1 MKNQKA
7 HLVKKSGMYN
17 YNIIIPKEVERKIRF
32 ICKKSW
38 ETEWSGVLFFEYNGT
53 FEDNDLN
60 IICKDILVLDVGSS
74 VYTEFN
80 MSPKVISYMTE
91 NPFLLDC
98 QMALIHSHNSM
109 ATFLSTTDL
118 DTLLE
123 EGLDRNNF
131 VSLIVNNKGEYTA
144 AITRKVKIKKVHTSY
159 NFFDKGEQEN
169 TEETIDEETV
179 VEWFNLNVII
189 EGEEDFSNIENELK
203 AIKESKITIN
213 PFNDTLKTP
222 LSNPKNIIN
231 TKLPEKVYSTNG
243 FLRDAGIKGTLVEGD
258 IEDFEYLE
266 DIEYNEDLTR
276 SIVLQLITG
285 SIIISNTTKLD
296 VNKWVNSMP
305 SLYRSRFGNDM
316 ELFKDWAMQ
325 FIEYLIS
332 TSLDEDLAQELD
344 NTELAYICAN
354 SVQKELK
361 KLNRNPYINTYIDI
375 LETYKEI

>member
-7 HLVKKSGMYN
+7 HLVKKSGTYN

-74 VYTEFN
+74 TYTEFN

-91 NPFLLDC
+91 NPLLLDC
-98 QMALIHSHNSM
+98 QMALVHSHNNM
-109 ATFLSTTDL
+109 ATFFSTTDQ

-203 AIKESKITIN
+203 AIKESKVTIN
-213 PFNDTLKTP
+213 SFNGTFKTP

-305 SLYRSRFGNDM
+305 SLYKSRFGNDM

-332 TSLDEDLAQELD
+332 TSLDKDLAQELD

>member
-1 MKNQKA
+1 M
-7 HLVKKSGMYN
+7 
-17 YNIIIPKEVERKIRF
+17 
-32 ICKKSW
+32 
-38 ETEWSGVLFFEYNGT
+38 
-53 FEDNDLN
+53 
-60 IICKDILVLDVGSS
+60 
-74 VYTEFN
+74 
-80 MSPKVISYMTE
+80 
-91 NPFLLDC
+91 
-98 QMALIHSHNSM
+98 
-109 ATFLSTTDL
+109 
-118 DTLLE
+118 
-123 EGLDRNNF
+123 
-131 VSLIVNNKGEYTA
+131 
-144 AITRKVKIKKVHTSY
+144 
-159 NFFDKGEQEN
+159 
-169 TEETIDEETV
+169 
-179 VEWFNLNVII
+179 
-189 EGEEDFSNIENELK
+189 
-203 AIKESKITIN
+203 
-213 PFNDTLKTP
+213 
-222 LSNPKNIIN
+222 
-231 TKLPEKVYSTNG
+231 PEKVYSTNG

>member
-7 HLVKKSGMYN
+7 HLVKKSGTYN

-53 FEDNDLN
+53 FEDNNLN

-91 NPFLLDC
+91 NPLLLDC
-98 QMALIHSHNSM
+98 QMALIHSHGNLN
-109 ATFLSTTDL
+109 TFFSTTDQ

-131 VSLIVNNKGEYTA
+131 VSLIVNNRGEYTA

-213 PFNDTLKTP
+213 SFNGTFKTP
-222 LSNPKNIIN
+222 LSNPKNTIN
-231 TKLPEKVYSTNG
+231 TKLPERVYSTNG

-332 TSLDEDLAQELD
+332 TSLDEDLAQNLD

>member
-131 VSLIVNNKGEYTA
+131 VSLIVNNRGEYTA

-213 PFNDTLKTP
+213 PFNNTLKTP

-266 DIEYNEDLTR
+266 DIEYNEDLTK

-305 SLYRSRFGNDM
+305 SLYKSRFGNDM

>member
-91 NPFLLDC
+91 NPLLLDC
-98 QMALIHSHNSM
+98 QMALIHSHGNLN
-109 ATFLSTTDL
+109 TFFSTTDQ

-131 VSLIVNNKGEYTA
+131 VSLIVNNKGEYIA

-169 TEETIDEETV
+169 TEENIEEETV

-203 AIKESKITIN
+203 AIKESKVTIN
-213 PFNDTLKTP
+213 LFNNTLKTP
-222 LSNPKNIIN
+222 LSNPKSIIN

-243 FLRDAGIKGTLVEGD
+243 FLRDAGIKGTLIGGD
-258 IEDFEYLE
+258 IGDSEYLE

-305 SLYRSRFGNDM
+305 SLYKSRFGNDM

-325 FIEYLIS
+325 FIDYLIS
-332 TSLDEDLAQELD
+332 TSLDEDLAQSLD

>member
-53 FEDNDLN
+53 FEDNDLS
-60 IICKDILVLDVGSS
+60 IICNDILVLDVGSS

-131 VSLIVNNKGEYTA
+131 VSLIVNNRGEYTA

-203 AIKESKITIN
+203 AIKESKVTIN
-213 PFNDTLKTP
+213 SFNGTFKTP

-231 TKLPEKVYSTNG
+231 TKLPERVYSTNG
-243 FLRDAGIKGTLVEGD
+243 FLRDAGIKGNLIEGD